1 MLGQGMPDHRPGA
14 PIDQLAPA
22 PAGPPFDPALLAVLV
37 CPLTKTPLLYV
48 EASGDAPAHLVSI
61 AGRLRYPIDG
71 GVPVLLL
78 SEASALSDAE
88 IDAARELSAGSAISG
103 A

>member
-1 MLGQGMPDHRPGA
+1 M
-14 PIDQLAPA
+14 
-22 PAGPPFDPALLAVLV
+22 
-37 CPLTKTPLLYV
+37 TKAPLLYV
-48 EASGDAPAHLVSI
+48 AASGDAPEHLVSL